1 VPTNQ
6 ADLAASSR
14 RARWTLEPLADELV
28 RHTEH
33 RSISRETV
41 HRDSSDTRCE
51 AKGIGQDQLAMRS
64 ISVGSLPPV
73 PDQFTRFD
81 TGQT

>member
-1 VPTNQ
+1 MNQ
-6 ADLAASSR
+6 ADLAANSR
-14 RARWTLEPLADELV
+14 RACWTLEPLADELV